1 MDVTKYTPEDSIR
14 YDTPYIEPTPAFYS
28 GASTSALVPYPF
40 PVGIAGHP
48 YQVQWDSASVGVWGA
63 KFKKTSLPLLRTQA
77 DSSNTP
83 GEQSVSPE
91 QFWRRSQDSWHF
103 GAGQVHYDRAS
114 SNGSRFYSSKGVNPW
129 TPWKVSLLNSAA
141 NVKTSANTGLQC
153 MVAGSY
159 VYLIDS
165 SALRYSSGALSSWSS
180 VTGMTGSLLSMASD
194 GNNIY
199 TASGTSSIYS
209 GTVGGTSVSSYA
221 THSVSMNLVRFTKSR
236 LMAAGGG
243 HLFNVTSSGAI
254 SGSEVLLDL
263 SARNFTWVDIVGGQS
278 QIYAAGYAGDKS
290 LIYRTAIK
298 ADGTALD
305 VPIVAAELPD
315 GEIVRSLGEYL
326 GYILIGSDLGVRFC
340 SVNSDGSLVLGSLTT
355 TPSPVYCFEG
365 QDRFVW
371 YGWTNYDIS
380 STGLGRMDLTNFTST
395 LTPAYASDL
404 MVEAQGTVRSIQ
416 TFGNYR
422 LFTVDGVGLFYET
435 ANTPVSTGSIT
446 VGTTSYG
453 ISDPKV
459 AMFLDLKHEPLHG
472 TISMAISADGK
483 AAKTIGLS
491 STSLSVS
498 PANAF
503 PCRQLFGEEFQ
514 LTATLTP
521 ASNVSPV
528 LTRWTLRSYPA
539 PVRTGQWD
547 IPLLL
552 FDTVTAGGTDYA
564 VDVTAELDFLINLH
578 KSQRIAVLQ
587 IGNTTAQAVMYD
599 YQWLPEAFNTVG
611 NVRGTFYAQFRE
623 IAGQTWQDANIKVRQ
638 FKLPLRVV

>member
-1 MDVTKYTPEDSIR
+1 MDTTKYTPEDSIR

-28 GASTSALVPYPF
+28 GASTSPLVPYPF

-48 YQVQWDSASVGVWGA
+48 YQVQWDAPSVGVWGA

-91 QFWRRSQDSWHF
+91 QFWRRSQDSWQF
-103 GAGQVHYDRAS
+103 GAGQVHYDRAN
-114 SNGSRFYSSKGVNPW
+114 SNANRFYSSKGINPW
-129 TPWKVSLLNSAA
+129 NPWKVSLLNTTS

-159 VYLIDS
+159 VYLTNGT
-165 SALRYSSGALSSWSS
+165 ALNYSSGALSSWSS
-180 VTGMTGSLLSMASD
+180 TTGMTGSPLSITTD
-194 GNNIY
+194 GTNVY
-199 TASGTSSIYS
+199 TANGTNGIYK
-209 GTVGGTSVSSYA
+209 GTVGAGSVSSYA
-221 THSVSMNLVRFTKSR
+221 THAATMNLVRFTKSR
-236 LMAAGGG
+236 LMAAGSG
-243 HLFNVTSSGAI
+243 HLFNVTGSGAI

-263 SARNFTWVDIVGGQS
+263 SARNFTWVDICGGQS

-355 TPSPVYCFEG
+355 TTSPVYCFEG

-371 YGWTNYDIS
+371 YGLTNYDIS

-404 MVEAQGTVRSIQ
+404 MADGQGTVRTIA
-416 TFGNYR
+416 TFGTYR

-446 VGTTSYG
+446 VGTTGYG

-472 TISMAISADGK
+472 TISVAISADGK
-483 AAKTIGLS
+483 AAKTIGTS
-491 STSLSVS
+491 STVNTVS
-498 PANAF
+498 PVNSF

-514 LTATLTP
+514 LTATLIP

-528 LTRWTLRSYPA
+528 LSRWTLRSYPA
-539 PVRTGQWD
+539 PIRTGQWD
-547 IPLLL
+547 IPILL
-552 FDTVTAGGTDYA
+552 FDTVVAGGTDYP
-564 VDVTAELDFLINLH
+564 VDVTAELDFLIGLH
-578 KSQRIAVLQ
+578 KSQKIAVLQ
-587 IGNTTAQAVMYD
+587 IGNTTSQAVMYD
-599 YQWLPEAFNTVG
+599 YQWLPEAFNTIG
-611 NVRGTFYAQFRE
+611 NVRGTFFAQFRE
-623 IAGQTWQDANIKVRQ
+623 IAG
-638 FKLPLRVV
+638 